1 MGLQI
6 AYFVAGLIIFGLVWF
21 LTMRSDKRVSNK
33 DLNGLESTKLS
44 RGTTQIGLG
53 NYLRQS
59 SGSDI
64 EGGKKVA
71 ESAADTGESTDLKR
85 SDSDFREEPSSYLR
99 NPVEGEGSHPDEAV
113 SGGVFEE
120 GDAKGLP
127 KLDYQIEF
135 VARLPGS
142 NPVLRDEVLKIYRN
156 YQNELHKPMQI
167 YGKEAYGGNWTE
179 LEKQDTTAQFLDL
192 GASVQLA
199 DRRGPISE
207 NELNKFSQ
215 MILSMGEAFD
225 RSFRFSMDFD
235 DALQQSAMLDSIGR
249 KFDAMAVLNLVS
261 KRKVGFPW
269 RDFTSCMEDLSLS
282 RDANGIYVKSQQSKS
297 DERSVLYHV
306 SPTDSSGNISQ
317 YSDGGSIYDI
327 VLYMNVPATVNPE
340 DTFKMM
346 LNDANQLQAWLEAKM
361 VDHKGHTITDKTLDA
376 IHGQVSSISQSMLE
390 EGLRP
395 GNSLTNKLF

>member
-6 AYFVAGLIIFGLVWF
+6 AYFLAGLGIFGLVWF
-21 LTMRSDKRVSNK
+21 LTARSSQKIDDKVVH
-33 DLNGLESTKLS
+33 GLEREQRPFDSKLP
-44 RGTTQIGLG
+44 RVDAQQQKNTG
-53 NYLRQS
+53 
-59 SGSDI
+59 SGK
-64 EGGKKVA
+64 E
-71 ESAADTGESTDLKR
+71 AASVEPELSGFKR
-85 SDSDFREEPSSYLR
+85 EHSDFREEPSIF
-99 NPVEGEGSHPDEAV
+99 PTGSIEKTASIPPETE

-120 GDAKGLP
+120 GDAEGLP
-127 KLDYQIEF
+127 ELDYQIEF

-142 NPVLRDEVLKIYRN
+142 KPVMRDEVLKIYRE
-156 YQNELHKPMQI
+156 YQDKLYKPMQI

-179 LEKQDTTAQFLDL
+179 LEKQDATAQFLDL

-207 NELNKFSQ
+207 NELSRFSQ
-215 MILSMGEAFD
+215 MMLSMGEAFD

-261 KRKVGFPW
+261 KRKSGFSW

-282 RDANGIYVKSQQSKS
+282 RDVNGIYVKSQNSEQ
-297 DERSVLYHV
+297 DERKVLYHV
-306 SPTDSSGNISQ
+306 SPTDSSGNIYQ
-317 YSDGGSIYDI
+317 QGDEGSIHDI
-327 VLYMNVPATVNPE
+327 VLYMNVPATSDPE
-340 DTFKMM
+340 QTFGMM

-361 VDHKGHTITDKTLDA
+361 VDHKGHSMTGKTLDA
-376 IHGQVSSISQSMLE
+376 IHDQVSSISRSMQE

-395 GNSLTNKLF
+395 GSPLTNKLF